1 MGEAIKHGFA
11 NLTNFAGRDSRTL
24 FWWWVLLIVVI
35 TFGLSLISGIFF
47 TAGAMGTA
55 FQGATSGVDQDQ
67 LQMEMMRN
75 MAGSVETQAWIGVA
89 ISLIGLGLL
98 IASFVRRLRDAR
110 LPVAI
115 AIIPVLTTLFASYV
129 SVAAVDDIRAA
140 MMSEN
145 MQTMSDTA
153 AASSGLGLVA
163 YIGYLVVIV
172 CGLIPSRNVD

>member
-1 MGEAIKHGFA
+1 MGEAIRHGFA
-11 NLTNFAGRDSRTL
+11 NLTNFSGRDSRSL

-35 TFGLSLISGIFF
+35 TFGLSFISGIVF

-55 FQGATSGVDQDQ
+55 FQSGAAGVDQDQ
-67 LQMEMMRN
+67 IQAEMMRN
-75 MAGSVETQAWIGVA
+75 MAGTIGTQAWIGVA
-89 ISLIGLGLL
+89 ISIIGLALL
-98 IASFVRRLRDAR
+98 IASFVRRLRDAG

-129 SVAAVDDIRAA
+129 SVAAVDTIRAA
-140 MMSEN
+140 MMSDN
-145 MQTMSDTA
+145 PQTMNDTA

-172 CGLIPSRNVD
+172 CGLIPSRNAD

>member
-1 MGEAIKHGFA
+1 MGEAIRHGFA
-11 NLTNFAGRDSRTL
+11 NLTNFSGRDSRSL

-35 TFGLSLISGIFF
+35 TFGISFISGIVF

-55 FQGATSGVDQDQ
+55 FQSGAAGVDQDQ
-67 LQMEMMRN
+67 IQAEMMRN
-75 MAGSVETQAWIGVA
+75 MAGTIGTQAWIGVA
-89 ISLIGLGLL
+89 ISIIGLALL

-129 SVAAVDDIRAA
+129 SVAAVDTIRAA
-140 MMSEN
+140 MMSDN
-145 MQTMSDTA
+145 PQTMSDTA

-172 CGLIPSRNVD
+172 CGLIPSRKVD